1 MESESD
7 FEEDLDKAYHQK
19 TQTES
24 LKYTD
29 NQQPVGLGSGL
40 DGARTVE
47 ISSSDSQ
54 RVKVKMKHLPTAN
67 IKTQF
72 TLGTVVSSS
81 GKVSHLQTSS
91 VTSVQCC
98 YCERSRRIG
107 IALALGATLIIIAIL
122 VRLYAFP

>member
-7 FEEDLDKAYHQK
+7 IEEDLDKAYQQK

-24 LKYTD
+24 LEYSD
-29 NQQPVGLGSGL
+29 YQQPVGLGSGL
-40 DGARTVE
+40 DGRE
-47 ISSSDSQ
+47 LEFSSSDSQ
-54 RVKVKMKHLPTAN
+54 RIKVKMRHLPTTN

-107 IALALGATLIIIAIL
+107 IALALSATLIIIAIL